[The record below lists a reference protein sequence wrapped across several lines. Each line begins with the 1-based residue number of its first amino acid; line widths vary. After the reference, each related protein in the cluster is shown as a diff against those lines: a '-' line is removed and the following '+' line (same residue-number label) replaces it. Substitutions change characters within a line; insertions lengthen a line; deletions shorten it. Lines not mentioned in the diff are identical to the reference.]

1 MGGRGSTR
9 PSVRRMPMVSFC
21 FIVAWGEVGFSVG
34 DGPQFPGI
42 QSSPNSSAL
51 GTISRNANPM
61 SSTEWPITPATGCNA
76 IRFFA
81 GR

>member
-1 MGGRGSTR
+1 
-9 PSVRRMPMVSFC
+9 MVSFC
-21 FIVAWGEVGFSVG
+21 FCLAG
-34 DGPQFPGI
+34 DRDNDDEGPQFPGI

-51 GTISRNANPM
+51 GTISANANPM

-76 IRFFA
+76 MRFFA